1 MKTIFIVD
9 DNETNLEAARL
20 VLDDKYKIYAMTS
33 AARMFTL
40 IEKIRPDLILLD
52 LDMPN
57 MTGYE
62 AMEQL
67 KSSGKNADIP
77 VIFLTAIKKHDDVVM
92 GINQGVV
99 SYIIKPYH
107 KELLLGQVEWALNG
121 HT

>member
-9 DNETNLEAARL
+9 DNETNLETARL
-20 VLDDKYKIYAMTS
+20 LLEDKHKVYAMTS

-67 KSSGKNADIP
+67 KNSEKNADIP

-92 GINQGVV
+92 GIKTGVV

-107 KELLLGQVEWALNG
+107 KELLLSQVEWVLNRP
-121 HT
+121 T

>member
-1 MKTIFIVD
+1 MKIIFIVD
-9 DNETNLEAARL
+9 DNETNLEMARQ
-20 VLDDKYKIYAMTS
+20 VLEGKYKIYSMTS

-40 IEKIRPDLILLD
+40 LEKIRPDLILLD

-62 AMEQL
+62 AMEELQ
-67 KSSGKNADIP
+67 STEKNADIP

-92 GINQGVV
+92 GIKKGVV

-107 KELLLGQVEWALNG
+107 DELLLRQVEWVIQG
-121 HT
+121 RK